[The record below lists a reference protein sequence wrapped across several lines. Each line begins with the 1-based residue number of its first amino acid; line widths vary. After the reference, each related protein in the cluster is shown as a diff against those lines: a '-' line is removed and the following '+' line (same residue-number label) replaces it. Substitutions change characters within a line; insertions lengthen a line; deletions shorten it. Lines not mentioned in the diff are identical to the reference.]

1 MQKIVKKLKSNKGF
15 TMQDVI
21 IGIIILTI
29 FAGTI
34 AGSYLAIYKI
44 QVQTQLTAVASLY
57 GIQILENIDR
67 IAYED
72 VKNGMEDSYKQ
83 AYGISDKMGLKIEVS
98 QQDDKNTLKRIKLTL
113 TYQIA
118 GNTEELVLEK
128 LKIKENIGGNS

>member
-1 MQKIVKKLKSNKGF
+1 MEKVIKKLKSNKGF

-21 IGIIILTI
+21 IGMVILTI

-44 QVQTQLTAVASLY
+44 QAQTQMTAVASLY

-72 VKNGMEDSYKQ
+72 VKNGMEDNYKQ
-83 AYGISDKMGLKIEVS
+83 AYNISDKMDLKIEVS
-98 QQDDKNTLKRIKLTL
+98 PYGTEDTLKMIRLTL
-113 TYQIA
+113 TYEIA
-118 GNTEELVLEK
+118 GNTEELVLEN
-128 LKIKENIGGNS
+128 LKVKEI

>member
-1 MQKIVKKLKSNKGF
+1 MERITRKLKSNKGF

-21 IGIIILTI
+21 IGMVILTV

-44 QVQTQLTAVASLY
+44 QAETQMTAVATLY

-72 VKNGMEDSYKQ
+72 VKNEKEMEDKYRQ
-83 AYGISDKMGLKIEVS
+83 DYGISDKVGLKLEVS
-98 QQDDKNTLKRIKLTL
+98 QYDEKDTLKMVKLTL
-113 TYQIA
+113 TYEIA

-128 LKIKENIGGNS
+128 LKVKEI

>member
-1 MQKIVKKLKSNKGF
+1 MEKVIKKLKSNKGF

-21 IGIIILTI
+21 IGMVILTV

-44 QVQTQLTAVASLY
+44 QAETQMTAVASLY

-67 IAYED
+67 KAYED
-72 VKNGMEDSYKQ
+72 VKNGMENTYRQDYD
-83 AYGISDKMGLKIEVS
+83 ISDKVGLKIEVS
-98 QQDDKNTLKRIKLTL
+98 PYDTEDTLKMVKLTL
-113 TYQIA
+113 TYEIA

-128 LKIKENIGGNS
+128 LKVKEL

>member
-1 MQKIVKKLKSNKGF
+1 MKKITKKLKSNKGF

-21 IGIIILTI
+21 IGMVILTV

-44 QVQTQLTAVASLY
+44 QAQTQMTAVASLY

-72 VKNGMEDSYKQ
+72 VKNGMEDTYKQ
-83 AYGISDKMGLKIEVS
+83 AYDISDKMDLKIEVS
-98 QQDDKNTLKRIKLTL
+98 PYDTEDTLKMIRLTL
-113 TYQIA
+113 TYEIA

-128 LKIKENIGGNS
+128 LKVKEI

>member
-1 MQKIVKKLKSNKGF
+1 MRKIVKKLRSNKGF

-21 IGIIILTI
+21 IGIVILTV

-44 QVQTQLTAVASLY
+44 QAETQMTAVSSLY

-67 IAYED
+67 ISYDD
-72 VKNGMEDSYKQ
+72 VKNGMEDAYRK
-83 AYGISDKMGLKIEVS
+83 AYGISDKVGLNIEVS
-98 QQDDKNTLKRIKLTL
+98 QYDTEDTLKMIKLTL

-128 LKIKENIGGNS
+128 LKVKEL

>member
-1 MQKIVKKLKSNKGF
+1 MGKIVKNLKSNKGF

-21 IGIIILTI
+21 IAIAILTL

-44 QVQTQLTAVASLY
+44 QAETQITAVATLY

-72 VKNGMEDSYKQ
+72 VKNGMEDTYKQ
-83 AYGISDKMGLKIEVS
+83 AYGISDQMGLRIEVS
-98 QQDDKNTLKRIKLTL
+98 QYDSENTIKMVKLTL
-113 TYQIA
+113 SYEVA
-118 GNTEELVLEK
+118 GNKEDLVLEK
-128 LKIKENIGGNS
+128 LKVKEL

>member
-21 IGIIILTI
+21 VGIVILTI

-44 QVQTQLTAVASLY
+44 QVQTQLTAVATLY

-98 QQDDKNTLKRIKLTL
+98 QHDDENNLKRIKLTL

-128 LKIKENIGGNS
+128 LKIKEGIGGNS

>member
-1 MQKIVKKLKSNKGF
+1 MKKIVKNLKSNKGF

-21 IGIIILTI
+21 IAIAILTL

-44 QVQTQLTAVASLY
+44 QAETQITAVATLY

-72 VKNGMEDSYKQ
+72 VKNGMEDTYKQ
-83 AYGISDKMGLKIEVS
+83 AYGISDQMSIRIEVS
-98 QQDDKNTLKRIKLTL
+98 QYDSENTIKMVKLTL
-113 TYQIA
+113 SYQVA
-118 GNTEELVLEK
+118 GNKEDLVLEK
-128 LKIKENIGGNS
+128 LKVKEL

>member
-1 MQKIVKKLKSNKGF
+1 MKKIVKNLKSNKGF

-21 IGIIILTI
+21 IAIAILTL

-44 QVQTQLTAVASLY
+44 QAETQITAVATLY

-72 VKNGMEDSYKQ
+72 VKNGMEDTYKQ
-83 AYGISDKMGLKIEVS
+83 AYGISDQMGLRIEVS
-98 QQDDKNTLKRIKLTL
+98 QYDSENTIKMVKLTL
-113 TYQIA
+113 SYQVA
-118 GNTEELVLEK
+118 GNKEDLVLEK
-128 LKIKENIGGNS
+128 LKVKEL

>member
-1 MQKIVKKLKSNKGF
+1 MKKITEKLKSNKGF

-21 IGIIILTI
+21 IGMVILTV

-44 QVQTQLTAVASLY
+44 QAETQMTAVASLY

-72 VKNGMEDSYKQ
+72 VKNGMEDTYKQ
-83 AYGISDKMGLKIEVS
+83 AYDISDKMEKI
-98 QQDDKNTLKRIKLTL
+98 L
-113 TYQIA
+113 
-118 GNTEELVLEK
+118 
-128 LKIKENIGGNS
+128 

>member
-1 MQKIVKKLKSNKGF
+1 MKKIVKNLKSNKGF

-21 IGIIILTI
+21 IAIAILTL

-44 QVQTQLTAVASLY
+44 QAETQITAVATLY

-72 VKNGMEDSYKQ
+72 VKNGMEDTYKQ
-83 AYGISDKMGLKIEVS
+83 AYGISDQMGLRIEVS
-98 QQDDKNTLKRIKLTL
+98 QYDSENTIKMVKLTL
-113 TYQIA
+113 SYQVA
-118 GNTEELVLEK
+118 GNTEDLVLEK
-128 LKIKENIGGNS
+128 LKVKEL

>member
-1 MQKIVKKLKSNKGF
+1 MKKIVKNLKSNKGF

-21 IGIIILTI
+21 IAIAILTL

-44 QVQTQLTAVASLY
+44 QAQTQMTAVASLY

-72 VKNGMEDSYKQ
+72 VINGMEDTYKQ
-83 AYGISDKMGLKIEVS
+83 AYGISDQMGLKIEVS
-98 QQDDKNTLKRIKLTL
+98 QYDDENTLKMIKLTL
-113 TYQIA
+113 TYEIA

-128 LKIKENIGGNS
+128 LKVKEI

>member
-1 MQKIVKKLKSNKGF
+1 MERITKKLKSNKGF

-21 IGIIILTI
+21 IGMVILTV

-44 QVQTQLTAVASLY
+44 QAETQMTAVATLY

-67 IAYED
+67 IAYEQ
-72 VKNGMEDSYKQ
+72 VKNGMEADYKQ
-83 AYGISDKMGLKIEVS
+83 AYHISDKVGLKLEVS
-98 QQDDKNTLKRIKLTL
+98 QYDDEDTLKMVKLTL
-113 TYQIA
+113 TYEIA

-128 LKIKENIGGNS
+128 LKVKEI

>member
-1 MQKIVKKLKSNKGF
+1 MGKIVKNLKSNKGF

-21 IGIIILTI
+21 IAIAILTL

-44 QVQTQLTAVASLY
+44 QAETQITAVATLY

-72 VKNGMEDSYKQ
+72 VKNGMEDTYKQ
-83 AYGISDKMGLKIEVS
+83 AYGISDQMGLRIEVS
-98 QQDDKNTLKRIKLTL
+98 QYDSENTIKMVKLTL
-113 TYQIA
+113 SYQVA
-118 GNTEELVLEK
+118 GNTEDLVLEK
-128 LKIKENIGGNS
+128 LKVKEL

>member
-1 MQKIVKKLKSNKGF
+1 MEKITKKLKSNKGF
-15 TMQDVI
+15 TMQDVVL
-21 IGIIILTI
+21 GMIILTI

-34 AGSYLAIYKI
+34 AGTYLTIYKI
-44 QVQTQLTAVASLY
+44 QAETQMTAVASLY

-83 AYGISDKMGLKIEVS
+83 AYGISDKMALKIEVS
-98 QQDDKNTLKRIKLTL
+98 QYNEEDTLKMIKLTL
-113 TYQIA
+113 TYEIA

-128 LKIKENIGGNS
+128 LKVKEI